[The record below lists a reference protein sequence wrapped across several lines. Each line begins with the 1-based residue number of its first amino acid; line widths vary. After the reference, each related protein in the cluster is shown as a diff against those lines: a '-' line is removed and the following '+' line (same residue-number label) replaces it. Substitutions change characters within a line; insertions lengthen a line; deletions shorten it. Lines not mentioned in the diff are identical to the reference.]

1 MTTDLKNFLRKNI
14 FFHKI
19 FFKINLI
26 ILKVQYLFFK
36 NKNLKFKILILE
48 SRYHDAYQFFK
59 LNILKYDTFSFQEF
73 CNYLSLRLRLKIFKD
88 DNEMN
93 KIIFNYNKWSP
104 LFYIFL
110 NKNSED
116 KILNKWLSKI
126 LRDNNNLIPILSNPR
141 KFVTNEKYFL
151 KKVLTCNSNLTEIR
165 VYLKDIISQMY
176 FNDMQFNK
184 LYYFAILE
192 SILSDHL
199 LNKNLKCKKR
209 LAVIN
214 LDPWT
219 QSIGHFYFL
228 DSFIK
233 GVLLGILD
241 YDYIIFSKKPT
252 SVVSNQY
259 LFKLYKNYINK
270 NFCPPKNVNYI
281 VSEPNLEAWRHK
293 NKKFVMA
300 HEISKNIQEIW
311 SKKNKDPIVKISKED
326 LLIGDKL
333 IENIL
338 GERKWFCTLHVRE
351 PGFRLNDH
359 LWLDTG
365 RNADVKNYFKAIKYI
380 YNKGGYTIRLGQKK
394 IKSLKFFGFFDYG
407 SSSLKSDFL
416 DIFLIYR
423 GKFNIGT
430 SSGLSFIP
438 IILGKYQNIFTN
450 LSNLCFHEN
459 PGSIGI
465 PKLVYSIKKKKL
477 EKIKVFER
485 FDPPFLFYGN
495 ESFKNVGLKLIENNS
510 EDIYLLV
517 REFLFNFNK
526 KDRNKIIKKSKTFPI
541 KSSKNIYANNFI
553 SLPKFF
559 TKKYEKLFN

>member
-1 MTTDLKNFLRKNI
+1 MIEDLKNNLRRNVLL
-14 FFHKI
+14 HSI
-19 FFKINLI
+19 FFKIKLL
-26 ILKVQYLFFK
+26 ILKIKYFFLKKK
-36 NKNLKFKILILE
+36 NYKFQILILE
-48 SRYHDAYQFFK
+48 ARYNDAYRLFK
-59 LNILKYDTFSFQEF
+59 SDILKKNTFSFLEL
-73 CNYLSLRLRLKIFKD
+73 CSYLSLHLRLKITKD
-88 DNEMN
+88 ND
-93 KIIFNYNKWSP
+93 KITEIIINYNNWNSII
-104 LFYIFL
+104 YIFL
-110 NKNSED
+110 IKNSQKKILYKWLNKVFKND
-116 KILNKWLSKI
+116 KILISI
-126 LRDNNNLIPILSNPR
+126 LINPR
-141 KFVTNEKYFL
+141 KFVNDEKYFL
-151 KKVLTCNSNLTEIR
+151 KNVLISKYNLPQIR
-165 VYLKDIISQMY
+165 VYFKEIISQMY
-176 FNDMQFNK
+176 FNDTQFNE
-184 LYYFAILE
+184 LYYFAVLE
-192 SILSDHL
+192 SILNDHL
-199 LNKNLKCKKR
+199 LNKNLKSRKR

-252 SVVSNQY
+252 SVISNQY

-270 NFCPPKNVNYI
+270 NFSPPKNFNYI
-281 VSEPNLEAWRHK
+281 VSEPNMETWRYK

-311 SKKNKDPIVKISKED
+311 YKKNKDPIVKISEED

-333 IENIL
+333 IENLL

-380 YNKGGYTIRLGQKK
+380 YKKGGYTIRLGQKK
-394 IKSLKFFGFFDYG
+394 IKNFKFSGLFDYG

-430 SSGLSFIP
+430 SSGLSFVP

-450 LSNLCFHEN
+450 LSILCFHEI

-465 PKLVYSIKKKKL
+465 PKLVYSIKKKKF

-495 ESFKNVGLKLIENNS
+495 EIFKNVGLKLIENNS

-517 REFLFNFNK
+517 KEFLYNFNK
-526 KDRNKIIKKSKTFPI
+526 KDRNKIIKKGKTFPI
-541 KSSKNIYANNFI
+541 RSSKNIYANNFI

-559 TKKYEKLFN
+559 IKKYEKLLK

>member
-1 MTTDLKNFLRKNI
+1 MKADLKNFLRKNV

-19 FFKINLI
+19 FFKIKLI
-26 ILKVQYLFFK
+26 ILKVQYFFFK

-48 SRYHDAYQFFK
+48 SRYNDAYQFFK
-59 LNILKYDTFSFQEF
+59 LNILKYNTFSFQEF

-88 DNEMN
+88 NDEIN

-110 NKNSED
+110 NQNSEN
-116 KILNKWLSKI
+116 KTLNKWLSKVFI
-126 LRDNNNLIPILSNPR
+126 DNNNLIPILSNPG
-141 KFVTNEKYFL
+141 KFAKNEKYFL
-151 KKVLTCNSNLTEIR
+151 KKVLKCNDNLTEIR

-176 FNDMQFNK
+176 FNDMQFNE
-184 LYYFAILE
+184 LYYFAVLE
-192 SILSDHL
+192 SIISDHL
-199 LNKNLKCKKR
+199 LNKNLKYTKR

-252 SVVSNQY
+252 SVISNQY

-270 NFCPPKNVNYI
+270 NFSPPKKVNHI
-281 VSEPNLEAWRHK
+281 LSETNMEAWRHK

-300 HEISKNIQEIW
+300 HEISKNIQNIW
-311 SKKNKDPIVKISKED
+311 YKKNKDPIVKISKED

-338 GERKWFCTLHVRE
+338 RKKKWFCTLNVRE

-365 RNADVKNYFKAIKYI
+365 RNADVKNYSKAIKYI
-380 YNKGGYTIRLGQKK
+380 YKKGGYTIRLGQKK
-394 IKSLKFFGFFDYG
+394 IKSLKFSGFFDYG
-407 SSSLKSDFL
+407 SSTLKSDFL

-430 SSGLSFIP
+430 SSGLSFLP
-438 IILGKYQNIFTN
+438 IIFGKYRNIFTN
-450 LSNLCFHEN
+450 LSILCFHEI

-465 PKLVYSIKKKKL
+465 PKLIYSIKKKKI
-477 EKIKVFER
+477 EKLKVYEK

-495 ESFKNVGLKLIENNS
+495 ESFNNVGLKLIENNS

-517 REFLFNFNK
+517 REFLYNFNK
-526 KDRNKIIKKSKTFPI
+526 KDRNKIKKTRKTFPI
-541 KSSKNIYANNFI
+541 RSNQNMYANNFI

-559 TKKYEKLFN
+559 IKKYEKLLK